1 MTIDIQK
8 YLSDYIGGLINYLPH
23 LLGAFLLLIIGLWV
37 IKRLLKLLEKFFTLK
52 SYDPSLESFT
62 MSIVSLGLKLIL
74 FITVAGLL
82 GFQTTSLVAIF
93 GALGLAVGL
102 ALQGSLSNFAGGVLI
117 LIFRPFKVGD
127 YVTVLNESG
136 HVHHIQIFNTIIVT
150 LDNKTVIL
158 PNGALMNNT
167 IINHSEAGTLLVDL
181 KMKLN
186 FDDDFSKAKKV
197 ILEVMNNNPKVLKH
211 PAPYV
216 EILNIEEDDI
226 VVTMRSYAKWDEYW
240 DVYFY
245 NLSNI
250 QKSFLEA
257 KIETPK
263 PDRYI
268 YMMNK
273 DVKA

>member
-1 MTIDIQK
+1 MTFDIQK
-8 YLSDYIGGLINYLPH
+8 YLSEYIGGLINYLPH
-23 LLGAFLLLIIGLWV
+23 LLGAFFLLVIGLWV
-37 IKRLLKLLEKFFTLK
+37 IKRLLKLLDKFFTVK

-136 HVHHIQIFNTIIVT
+136 YVHHIQIFNTIIVT

-167 IINHSEAGTLLVDL
+167 ITNHSEQGTLLVDL

-186 FDDDFSKAKKV
+186 FEDDFSKAKQV
-197 ILEVMNNNPKVLKH
+197 ILDVMNNNPKALKTPIPH
-211 PAPYV
+211 V
-216 EILNIEEDDI
+216 EIINIEEDNI
-226 VVTMRSYAKWDEYW
+226 IITMRCHAKWDEYW

-245 NLSNI
+245 NFNHL
-250 QKSFLEA
+250 QKAFCDA
-257 KIETPK
+257 KIVLPK
-263 PDRYI
+263 PDRYV

-273 DVKA
+273 DVNG